1 MRSVWICQEGQH
13 SIQMGKGGVER
24 VSTTGPDS
32 AGPDTDIRTEAGEKR
47 QNIIEKNAKFALW
60 DVIVGRSKRKKEKK
74 RNQSIFIL
82 AAVLKYFKK

>member
-1 MRSVWICQEGQH
+1 
-13 SIQMGKGGVER
+13 MGKGGVER

-32 AGPDTDIRTEAGEKR
+32 AGPDTDIWTEAGEKR

-74 RNQSIFIL
+74 EEIKAYLF
-82 AAVLKYFKK
+82 